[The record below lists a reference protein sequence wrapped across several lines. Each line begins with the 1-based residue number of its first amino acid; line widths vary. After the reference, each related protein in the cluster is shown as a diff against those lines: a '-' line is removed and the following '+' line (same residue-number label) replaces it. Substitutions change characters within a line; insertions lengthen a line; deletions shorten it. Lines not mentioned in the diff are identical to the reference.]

1 MSHALLCMLLRKRIY
16 TDGAFEQNLK
26 DWNPLHK
33 RQNSN
38 ETRQEWRIAEYED
51 RAIFTSYPL
60 PCMELCHNIQNSK
73 ECNLGSCS
81 SAASLELRS
90 TKSTHFS
97 ALNFS
102 NTMLP
107 ISCIVLT
114 LILSS
119 FSPLG
124 LAMLN
129 RTLLTPHP
137 NPEEVAQEVHRR
149 VNASVSRRQMLQDL
163 SQEDESRCLTGNPID
178 DCWKCDPDWPNN
190 RQRLADCAIGF
201 GQYAMG
207 GKNGEYYVVTD
218 SSDDDAV
225 NPRPGTLRYAVIQP
239 QPLWIVFPSNMLIK
253 LSQELIFNSY
263 KTLDG
268 RGANV
273 HITGG
278 GCITLQYISNVIIHN
293 IHIHHCVQSGNAN
306 VRSSPSHFGY
316 RTKSDGDGISIF
328 GSKDIWI
335 DHCSLSHC
343 KDGLIDAVMGST
355 GITISNNFF
364 SHHNEVMLLGHSDD
378 YLPDSGMQVTI
389 AFNHFGEKLVQRMP
403 RCRRGY
409 IHVVNNDFTQWEM
422 YAIGGSG
429 NPTINSQG
437 NRYTAPSNR
446 NAKEVTKRV
455 DTAEDEWRGWNWRS
469 EGDILVN
476 GAFFVA
482 SGAELEVKY
491 EKAYSVEPKSAVLI
505 DLLIMHSGVL
515 GVGGRN
521 NNLGMWTTGSNGG
534 KEGLGSGEGDD
545 YLDDYSGSSSS
556 LQPPSASALLPV
568 LIALI
573 YLLSF
578 HFVVAAAAALTS
590 ML

>member
-1 MSHALLCMLLRKRIY
+1 ML
-16 TDGAFEQNLK
+16 
-26 DWNPLHK
+26 
-33 RQNSN
+33 
-38 ETRQEWRIAEYED
+38 TR
-51 RAIFTSYPL
+51 
-60 PCMELCHNIQNSK
+60 
-73 ECNLGSCS
+73 
-81 SAASLELRS
+81 
-90 TKSTHFS
+90 
-97 ALNFS
+97 
-102 NTMLP
+102 
-107 ISCIVLT
+107 SCIVLT

-119 FSPLG
+119 FSALG
-124 LAMLN
+124 SAMLN
-129 RTLLTPHP
+129 RTLLAPHP
-137 NPEEVAQEVHRR
+137 NPEEVVQEVQRR
-149 VNASVSRRQMLQDL
+149 VNASVSRRQTLQVL
-163 SQEDESRCLTGNPID
+163 SQEDQSTCLTGNPID

-207 GKNGEYYVVTD
+207 GKNGEYYIVTD

-239 QPLWIVFPSNMLIK
+239 QPLWIVFPTNMLIK

-273 HITGG
+273 HISGG

-293 IHIHHCVQSGNAN
+293 IHVHHCVQSGDTN
-306 VRSSPSHFGY
+306 VRSSPTHFGY

-378 YLPDSGMQVTI
+378 YSPDSGMQVTI

-455 DTAEDEWRGWNWRS
+455 DTAEDDWRGWNWRS

-505 DLLIMHSGVL
+505 DLLTMHSGVL

-521 NNLGMWTTGSNGG
+521 NNLGMWSTGSDGG

-545 YLDDYSGSSSS
+545 YLDDYSGSSIS
-556 LQPPSASALLPV
+556 LPPPSPYALLPI
-568 LIALI
+568 LTALI

-578 HFVVAAAAALTS
+578 QYIIAAALTS